1 MSEEVRVRF
10 APSPTGFLHIGGVRT
25 ALFNWLFARHNK
37 GTFILRIED
46 TDRERSTEDSIQEI
60 IESMR
65 WLGLDWDEGPFRQ
78 MERQSLY
85 AQKVQELLDGQK
97 AYRCY
102 CSPEELEAKRQAAQA
117 RKEKPRYDGT
127 CRDRKD
133 PPDAPHV
140 VRFKCPPT
148 GNVVVNDLLRGNVTF
163 DLAELDDFILLRTD
177 GTPTYNFVVVVDDA
191 DMRITHVIRGDDHL
205 SNTPRQALMY
215 DALGF
220 PRPQFAHLS
229 MILGPDKTRLSKRHG
244 ATATLAYRD
253 MGYLPNALINYLAR
267 LGWSHGDQEI
277 FTTEEMIEHFSL
289 EHVTIS
295 AAVFNPEKLKWVNE
309 QWIQK
314 MPALELAKHLEPILV
329 REKVLP
335 EGHGKTLADIA
346 TVIPSLQQRAKTL
359 IEMAHGAEFY
369 LKNVDVSIK
378 FSLGLRFKAE
388 AEVIR
393 NEKVIK
399 EEKPFSPEA
408 EIDEKAVK
416 KFLTPEIKPLFEK
429 LVAGLEAM
437 DEPLDHDAVEAL
449 FKQTIEEA
457 GLKLGKLAQPVRV
470 ALTGKTASPGIYD
483 VVLLLGKQKTVERL
497 GSAVHI
503 ISTLKE

>member
-1 MSEEVRVRF
+1 MTEEVRVRF

-25 ALFNWLFARHNK
+25 ALFNWLFARHNH

-60 IESMR
+60 IESLR

-78 MERQSLY
+78 MERKKLY
-85 AQKVQELLDGQK
+85 LEKAKQLLDAGK
-97 AYRCY
+97 AYLCY
-102 CSPEELEAKRQAAQA
+102 CSPEDLEAKRKAAQA

-127 CRDRKD
+127 CRNRTEFPKG
-133 PPDAPHV
+133 APHV
-140 VRFKCPPT
+140 IRFKCPQE
-148 GNVVVNDLLRGNVTF
+148 GNVVVDDLLRGNVEF
-163 DLAELDDFILLRTD
+163 NVAELDDFIIFRTD

-220 PRPQFAHLS
+220 PRPKFAHLS

-253 MGYLPNALINYLAR
+253 MGYLPDALLNYLAR

-277 FTTEEMIEHFSL
+277 FTRQEMIEHFSL

-295 AAVFNPEKLKWVNE
+295 AAVFNPEKLEWVNE

-314 MPALELAKHLEPILV
+314 SIPAELAGPFEAALIKEGI
-329 REKVLP
+329 LP
-335 EGHGKTLADIA
+335 EEHDKTLADLIQ
-346 TVIPSLQQRAKTL
+346 VIPSLQQRAKTL

-369 LKNVDVSIK
+369 FKNEVTFDQ
-378 FSLGLRFKAE
+378 KA
-388 AEVIR
+388 R
-393 NEKVIK
+393 
-399 EEKPFSPEA
+399 
-408 EIDEKAVK
+408 D
-416 KFLTPEIKPLFEK
+416 KFLKPEVKPLFDQ
-429 LVAGLEAM
+429 LIAGLEAM

-449 FKQTIEEA
+449 FKQTVEEA

-470 ALTGKTASPGIYD
+470 ALTGKTASPGIFD

-497 GSAVHI
+497 RSAVHI